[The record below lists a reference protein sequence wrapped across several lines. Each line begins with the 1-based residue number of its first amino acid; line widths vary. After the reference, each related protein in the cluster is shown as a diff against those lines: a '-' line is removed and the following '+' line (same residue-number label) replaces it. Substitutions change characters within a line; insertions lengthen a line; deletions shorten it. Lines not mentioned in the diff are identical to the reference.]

1 MKRVVIDDV
10 LESIRADLDL
20 SRETEYELLEEI
32 RTHLEDAVADAV
44 TAGKDKELALLK
56 AAEKFGV
63 AEVGS
68 ELQRVHVAWES
79 ADAIVA
85 CALPVLAALILRWLI
100 FAPDGSA
107 LGWPELLARPA
118 FWIVAV
124 VALLVPLLQFRQ
136 WRYALVGW
144 GLFWILSVI
153 FVAYPAIRNW

>member
-63 AEVGS
+63 AEVGG